1 MLRLRNQPLKLH
13 LLRQHHSTTPRRYRV
28 SITASIPLTPWH
40 ERWSTSCDV
49 KRDST
54 FIPPLSPGRAATST
68 SPSRELATSF
78 TNTVILHCS
87 TAVLQ
92 CGTANLPEQEGGA
105 EAVDEGRPSI
115 TARRIHRH
123 IIPAVEKVSV
133 TADIAVGIE
142 AEAGTPNC
150 AEDTSLRHYR
160 RTRVGRQRSRVFTFR
175 QLLCIAPLSST
186 VRSQPPRLFVDPTW
200 LLPWVGCTTPICRIP
215 SNT

>member
-105 EAVDEGRPSI
+105 EAVD
-115 TARRIHRH
+115 
-123 IIPAVEKVSV
+123 V